1 MTDIMPSFQTRLEVF
16 VQRVD
21 RTLDEWEDE
30 ASRASACAVRCER
43 EGFPDCAECRKAR
56 RESERAHAVCEGL
69 AHDIRVA
76 RLAQRA
82 EIEYRHR
89 VNGLKKRF
97 IDARDNGVS
106 DDPETLSRIITRA
119 DRMHRVVIR
128 LQDRLTARGA

>member
-30 ASRASACAVRCER
+30 ASRADRAARRCEW

-56 RESERAHAVCEGL
+56 RESERAHAVCVGL

-82 EIEYRHR
+82 EIEYRRR
-89 VNGLKKRF
+89 VSGDVPGNAG
-97 IDARDNGVS
+97 
-106 DDPETLSRIITRA
+106 A
-119 DRMHRVVIR
+119 DRMHQVVIR